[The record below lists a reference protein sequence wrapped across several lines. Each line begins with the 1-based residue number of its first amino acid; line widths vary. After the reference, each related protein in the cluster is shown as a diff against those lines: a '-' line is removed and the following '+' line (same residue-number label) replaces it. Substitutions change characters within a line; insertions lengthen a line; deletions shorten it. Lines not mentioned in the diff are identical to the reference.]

1 MLLFNKAQQY
11 MFTDLTMTSIVVLFT
26 LTVISIDALES
37 EMAKE
42 SHFVG
47 ITELASNVLTA

>member
-47 ITELASNVLTA
+47 ITNVLTA